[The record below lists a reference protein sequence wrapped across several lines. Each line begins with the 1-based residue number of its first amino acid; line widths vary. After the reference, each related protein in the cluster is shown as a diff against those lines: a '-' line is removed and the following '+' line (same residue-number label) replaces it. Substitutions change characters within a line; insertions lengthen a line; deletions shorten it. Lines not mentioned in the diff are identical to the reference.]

1 MTAGKLISTLTN
13 RARTDRAWVTEKNGN
28 GLWKTTYR
36 YRRTSS
42 ETARSQQ
49 GQELFT
55 ASSLHSA
62 REKTVIA
69 PRHFKSFSN
78 TPEWAKAPFT
88 DTWKNWNRKGSSE
101 NNMCDPGPSAWPA
114 TPVLPMRLRHRS
126 ERGFAYGQAKGL
138 RKNRQQNHKGPFAH
152 NGIKATVHHIGIL
165 LRQEQ
170 RVLSEYRSASP
181 GYGHQ

>member
-1 MTAGKLISTLTN
+1 MVTAYGKL
-13 RARTDRAWVTEKNGN
+13 RTDIAGHHQRQHALSKGKNYLLHPRFILRG
-28 GLWKTTYR
+28 KR
-36 YRRTSS
+36 P
-42 ETARSQQ
+42 
-49 GQELFT
+49 
-55 ASSLHSA
+55 SLHPGTSRA
-62 REKTVIA
+62 SPILRNEQRHLLQTHERTGTERDRPKTICA
-69 PRHFKSFSN
+69 IR
-78 TPEWAKAPFT
+78 A
-88 DTWKNWNRKGSSE
+88 
-101 NNMCDPGPSAWPA
+101 PSAWPA
-114 TPVLPMRLRHRS
+114 NPVLPMRLRHRS